1 MTGPCLREQL
11 AVSRVLQQPVQR
23 MMIFDLNVLMTQAL
37 LERAQEVVKGAQR
50 NPEQAAGRAFG
61 VLEGKQGK
69 DT

>member
-1 MTGPCLREQL
+1 
-11 AVSRVLQQPVQR
+11 